1 MVLER
6 MSTPLKTGHQMTKK
20 KSSGLFISVIST
32 FIFTTF
38 FIACQETPAKDTPA
52 KETAV
57 QVPPAQETPMV
68 MSDMDRLQ
76 GIWEG
81 QGPGGPCTITISNDT
96 LTYRQPSKNADNQ
109 FWYETVFTL
118 IDVGIQR
125 QLHATI
131 TRNNSN
137 DHIGSVVVNIFQFKS
152 DSLFL
157 GVLKSFEGPATE
169 TVTGGWDTA
178 MDKYDLKRAK
188 P

>member
-1 MVLER
+1 MMHKISYRLLLII
-6 MSTPLKTGHQMTKK
+6 SP
-20 KSSGLFISVIST
+20 FICT
-32 FIFTTF
+32 AF

-52 KETAV
+52 V
-57 QVPPAQETPMV
+57 ETPAKEVPVMV

-76 GIWEG
+76 GVWEG

-96 LTYRQPSKNADNQ
+96 LTYRQPSENKDNQ

-118 IDVGIQR
+118 IDSGMQR

-157 GVLKSFEGPATE
+157 GVLKSFEEPPAE
-169 TVTGGWDTA
+169 IVTGGWNTA
-178 MDKYDLKRAK
+178 MDKYDLKRVK